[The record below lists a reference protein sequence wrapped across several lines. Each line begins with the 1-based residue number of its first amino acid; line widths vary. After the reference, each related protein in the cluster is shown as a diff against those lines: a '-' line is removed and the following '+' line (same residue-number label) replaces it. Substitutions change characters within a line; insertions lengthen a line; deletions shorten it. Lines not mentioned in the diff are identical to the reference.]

1 MASVIRFERAGCQR
15 APGPATRTPAAASFE
30 QLHEE
35 ADRRVAQSDWA
46 GARAALEEALRRRP
60 ADAHTRYLHA
70 VVLSRLDL
78 REPAAEG
85 FAWVVANG
93 APGSDN
99 VEQARRWLI
108 QAGVLQAQEPAASP
122 EPSDAD
128 APSGRLRGRTR
139 WDVGDS
145 GQMTVDLILE
155 GTDAATAGR
164 TYVSRAMLND
174 EYEFPSLVPGEY
186 RLRTLREGRQLWDTT
201 IVVREGEPTVLDLGA
216 PLQPLARPSP

>member
-1 MASVIRFERAGCQR
+1 M
-15 APGPATRTPAAASFE
+15 
-30 QLHEE
+30 
-35 ADRRVAQSDWA
+35 
-46 GARAALEEALRRRP
+46 
-60 ADAHTRYLHA
+60 
-70 VVLSRLDL
+70 LSRLDL

-85 FAWVVANG
+85 FAWVVAYG

-108 QAGVLQAQEPAASP
+108 QAGVLRAPEPAASP
-122 EPSDAD
+122 ERSDAD
-128 APSGRLRGRTR
+128 APSGRLSGRTR

-145 GQMTVDLILE
+145 QQTTVDLILE

-164 TYVSRAMLND
+164 TYASRAMLND

-216 PLQPLARPSP
+216 PSQPPPRP